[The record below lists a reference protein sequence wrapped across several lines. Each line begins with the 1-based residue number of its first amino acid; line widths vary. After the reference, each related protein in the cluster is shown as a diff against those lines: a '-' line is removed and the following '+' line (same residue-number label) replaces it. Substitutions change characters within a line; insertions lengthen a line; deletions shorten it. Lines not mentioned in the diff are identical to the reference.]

1 MPEVGPGRYLVLA
14 GWGDCPHLDEKT
26 KRELLLSTPKHLRLA
41 RSMGL
46 PVLGSGMVFGQ
57 VPEKDITIAPIPIPD
72 HWVQLAGLDF
82 GWDHPFA
89 AVRIAWDRDTDTIYV
104 TRDFRQRELAPIAAR
119 VALSGWDLDWL
130 PWAWPHDGLQ
140 HDKGSGEELAN
151 QYRANGFRMMDE
163 RATFPDGG
171 NGLEAGISEMLD
183 RMLTGRWKVFSTCPL
198 FLEEFRMYHRRDG
211 IIQKVRDDVLSA
223 SRYACMMKRYGRVR
237 PREKPKSHRL
247 QNWRTA

>member
-1 MPEVGPGRYLVLA
+1 V
-14 GWGDCPHLDEKT
+14 PHLSEKT
-26 KRELLLSTPKHLRLA
+26 KRELLASTPKHLRLA
-41 RSMGL
+41 RSRGL

-57 VPEKDITIAPIPIPD
+57 VPEDDITIEPIPIPD
-72 HWVQLAGLDF
+72 HWVQLGAMDF

-89 AVRIAWDRDTDTIYV
+89 AARLAWDRDTDVIYV
-104 TRDFRQRELAPIAAR
+104 TKDFRQSELAPVGAR

-151 QYRANGFRMMDE
+151 QYRTHGFRMMDE

-171 NGLEAGISEMLD
+171 NGVEAGVSEMLD

-198 FLEEFRMYHRRDG
+198 WLEEFRLYHRKDG
-211 IIQKVRDDVLSA
+211 QIVKKRDDVLSA
-223 SRYACMMKRYGRVR
+223 SRYAMMARRYGRTR
-237 PREKPKSHRL
+237 PRERTARHKAA
-247 QNWRTA
+247 NWRTA

>member
-1 MPEVGPGRYLVLA
+1 MPEVGAGRYLVMA
-14 GWGDCPHLDEKT
+14 GWDHAPHLDEKT
-26 KRELLLSTPKHLRLA
+26 KRELLESTPKHLRLA

-57 VPEKDITIAPIPIPD
+57 VPEGSITIDPIPIPD
-72 HWVQLAGLDF
+72 HWVQIGGMDF

-89 AVRIAWDRDTDTIYV
+89 AARLAWDRDTDAIYV

-151 QYRANGFRMMDE
+151 QYRANGFLATDE

-171 NGLEAGISEMLD
+171 NGLEAGISMMLD
-183 RMLTGRWKVFSTCPL
+183 RMLTGRWKVFSTCAL
-198 FLEEFRMYHRRDG
+198 WLEEFRLYHRKDG
-211 IIQKVRDDVLSA
+211 VIQKVRDDVLSA
-223 SRYACMMKRYGRVR
+223 SRYAAMMLRYGRTR
-237 PREKPKSHRL
+237 PRKVEKKHRVN
-247 QNWRTA
+247 NWRVA

>member
-1 MPEVGPGRYLVLA
+1 M
-14 GWGDCPHLDEKT
+14 PHLSEKT
-26 KRELLLSTPKHLRLA
+26 KRELLASTPKHLRLA
-41 RSMGL
+41 RSRGL

-57 VPEKDITIAPIPIPD
+57 VPEDDITIEPIPIPD
-72 HWVQLAGLDF
+72 HWVQLGAMDF

-89 AVRIAWDRDTDTIYV
+89 AARLAWDRDTDVIYV
-104 TRDFRQRELAPIAAR
+104 TKDFRQSELAPVGAR

-151 QYRANGFRMMDE
+151 QYRTHGFRMMDE

-171 NGLEAGISEMLD
+171 NGVEAGVSEMLD

-198 FLEEFRMYHRRDG
+198 WLEEFRLYHRHEG
-211 IIQKVRDDVLSA
+211 QIVKKRDDVLSA
-223 SRYACMMKRYGRVR
+223 SRYGLMMRRYGRTR
-237 PREKPKSHRL
+237 PRERTARHKAA
-247 QNWRTA
+247 NWRTA